1 MIVLDTHVM
10 IWRVLS
16 PKDITAKARKVIQQ
30 AQKNQSILASEISFW
45 EIAMLI
51 KKQRLKIDAD
61 ALTFI
66 NLLCRAN
73 HYHFTGI
80 TPEIAHVSVNLPD
93 DINRDPADRIIC
105 ATAIVSH
112 ATLITADQNLRAS
125 KAIKTTW

>member
-1 MIVLDTHVM
+1 MIVIDTHVM
-10 IWRVLS
+10 IWRALS

-30 AQKNQSILASEISFW
+30 AHDDQSILVSEISFW

-51 KKQRLKIDAD
+51 KERRLKIEAD

-66 NLLCRAN
+66 KLLCRAN
-73 HYHFTGI
+73 TYHFSGI

-93 DINRDPADRIIC
+93 DINKDPADRLIC

-112 ATLITADQNLRAS
+112 ATLITADKNLRAS
-125 KAIKTTW
+125 KAIKTIW

>member
-66 NLLCRAN
+66 NLLRTM
-73 HYHFTGI
+73 HVI
-80 TPEIAHVSVNLPD
+80 TSRFVAQLHRVFGCSS
-93 DINRDPADRIIC
+93 
-105 ATAIVSH
+105 IVESS
-112 ATLITADQNLRAS
+112 T
-125 KAIKTTW
+125 